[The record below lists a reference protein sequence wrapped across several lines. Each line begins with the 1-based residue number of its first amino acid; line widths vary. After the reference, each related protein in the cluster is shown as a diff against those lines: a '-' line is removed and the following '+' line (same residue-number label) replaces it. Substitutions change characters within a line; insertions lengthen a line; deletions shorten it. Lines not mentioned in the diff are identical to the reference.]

1 VRSELAPTGKLRV
14 GLNMSNFLLTATDAA
29 TGKPKGLAADLGLE
43 LGKRLGVPVELV
55 PFPNPGAVADA
66 AKTGV
71 WDVGFIGAEPQ
82 RANEIDFTAAYVEI
96 EATYLVPPGSP
107 IKAIADVDRKGVRI
121 AISDRS
127 AYDLYLTRELKH
139 AELVRARGDD
149 VFKRFVSDKLDAMAG
164 LKPGLVKNQEML
176 PGSRIL
182 DGKFTA
188 VQQAAGAPK
197 GRPAGA
203 KYLKEFIEDVK
214 ATGLVAKLIEKNNV
228 RGLTVAPKA

>member
-1 VRSELAPTGKLRV
+1 
-14 GLNMSNFLLTATDAA
+14 M
-29 TGKPKGLAADLGLE
+29 
-43 LGKRLGVPVELV
+43 
-55 PFPNPGAVADA
+55 
-66 AKTGV
+66 
-71 WDVGFIGAEPQ
+71 
-82 RANEIDFTAAYVEI
+82 
-96 EATYLVPPGSP
+96 
-107 IKAIADVDRKGVRI
+107 
-121 AISDRS
+121 
-127 AYDLYLTRELKH
+127 
-139 AELVRARGDD
+139 RARGDD
-149 VFKRFVSDKLDAMAG
+149 VIKRFVSDKLEAMAG
-164 LKPGLVKNQEML
+164 LRPSLVKNQQTL